1 MEQIIFDNVTPAPLV
16 GVTRL
21 SSQIWQTNLVLEQ
34 GKCYLV
40 SAASGKGKS
49 TFVGIVYGLRHDY
62 EGTATYGGHHLKKQ
76 TLGWWADYRQEKVSI
91 VFQDLR
97 LFPHLTALEN
107 ILVKANLY
115 SKTPD
120 IQHITAMTDALSVTH
135 LLEKKANT
143 FSYGERQRIAI
154 IRALAQPFQW
164 LLLDEPFSHL
174 DEKNIQAAAQ
184 LIEQEC
190 SKRKAGWVM
199 ASLSDAYGMNCDQV
213 LYL

>member
-1 MEQIIFDNVTPAPLV
+1 MEQIVFDNVTPIPFV

-34 GKCYLV
+34 GKRYLV

-49 TFVGIVYGLRHDY
+49 TFVGILYGLRHDY
-62 EGTATYGGHHLKKQ
+62 EGLATWSGNNLKQQ
-76 TLGWWADYRQEKVSI
+76 TLGWWAELRQQKVSI

-107 ILVKANLY
+107 LLVKANLY
-115 SKTPD
+115 TQSPD
-120 IQHITAMTDALSVTH
+120 IEKIMQMTDALGVTS
-135 LLEKKANT
+135 LLEKKVNT
-143 FSYGERQRIAI
+143 LSYGERQRIAI
-154 IRALAQPFQW
+154 IRALVQPFQW

-190 SKRKAGWVM
+190 QKRNAGWVM
-199 ASLSDAYGMNCDQV
+199 ASLSDAYGMSYEHI